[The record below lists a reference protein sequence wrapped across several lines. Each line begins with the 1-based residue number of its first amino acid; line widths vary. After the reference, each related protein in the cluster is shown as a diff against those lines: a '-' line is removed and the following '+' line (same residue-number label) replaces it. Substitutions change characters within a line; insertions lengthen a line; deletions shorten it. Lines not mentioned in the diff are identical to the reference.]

1 MRQLLL
7 TAIFSFSLF
16 CQPLWAD
23 EAYSTAETDIGTLM
37 DDPNARAILKKYM
50 PKNISDP
57 QFSMARM
64 FTLTFIQAH
73 DRHGELTDENLDKM
87 DAEFAKLAE
96 KE

>member
-7 TAIFSFSLF
+7 TAIFFFSLF

-23 EAYSTAETDIGTLM
+23 EPYSTEETDIGTLM
-37 DDPNARAILKKYM
+37 DDPKSRAILEKYM
-50 PKNISDP
+50 PKNISDS

-87 DAEFAKLAE
+87 DAEFAELAKE
-96 KE
+96 K